1 MATGEM
7 VSTGDGSG
15 AAGDDDVLDYEQGN
29 LQAGTNWWG
38 AFVIG
43 LAGTILV
50 TGAAPTFLTVFGAS
64 YIPIIVFFTLTGV
77 LLCLVLAELSAM
89 MPGRTGGSPS
99 YAYPAYRRRWP
110 RLAPHVNGLTSW
122 MYWVGWMPVAPLNMI
137 LASFYI
143 SERLGLNTT
152 SGFTPIS
159 TFISWWTLAIAI
171 VGLLL
176 LFIPAYLGIR
186 FGTAMATML
195 AVLSMIPLTFLSIG
209 FVFNLDIVNWSELS
223 GFHQLDGSSFFSSLD
238 GHPWWLVYLAF
249 AFPLTWTVIAYEAAA
264 CYIGECKN
272 PSRDAKIA
280 MSLEGGY
287 GVFVYTMLPIS
298 FVVVLGAQALS
309 NPELVDPKSMFVT
322 FASRIF
328 PGAGGEL
335 LSWLMG
341 GMLIVALILSAL
353 NSVMGCS
360 RSLYQMSLDGQFP
373 RFYQH
378 VNKHQVPDRAMM
390 TNIAVSFVIVFMGGA
405 IEIYSFSNVGY
416 LGSFVPVLIGYYL
429 LRKHRPTVK
438 RPFRLPEYFKWVA
451 VALAALYFIVW
462 LGGGIAYSFI
472 GDQAIYYFLGWV
484 VAACYLPLY
493 WYRKRE
499 DRKLAAAGAPA
510 SVAPGLDG
518 PDANGAADAARHG
531 GPSARPT
538 RPIPVS
544 EEA

>member
-1 MATGEM
+1 MTQGGTGR
-7 VSTGDGSG
+7 SGPDGS
-15 AAGDDDVLDYEQGN
+15 ARAGMADADVLEYEQGG
-29 LQAGTNWWG
+29 LDQGTNWWG

-77 LLCLVLAELSAM
+77 LLCLLLAELSAM

-99 YAYPAYRRRWP
+99 YAYPAYKDRWP

-143 SERLGLNTT
+143 SDRLGLNTE

-159 TFISWWTLAIAI
+159 TFISWWTLVIAI

-186 FGTAMATML
+186 FGTAMATLL
-195 AVLSMIPLTFLSIG
+195 AILSMIPLTFLSIG
-209 FVFNLDIVNWSELS
+209 FLFNLDTVNWGELA
-223 GFHQLDGSSFFSSLD
+223 GFRQLDGSSFFSPLD
-238 GHPWWLVYLAF
+238 GHSWWMVYLAF

-264 CYIGECKN
+264 CYIGECRD
-272 PSRDAKIA
+272 PARDAKIA

-298 FVVVLGAQALS
+298 FVIVLGAGALS
-309 NPELVDPKSMFVT
+309 NPDLIDPKSMFVT
-322 FASRIF
+322 FASQIF

-335 LSWLMG
+335 LNWLMAI
-341 GMLIVALILSAL
+341 MLIVALVLSAL

-378 VNKHQVPDRAMM
+378 LNKHRVPDRAMM

-416 LGSFVPVLIGYYL
+416 LGSFIPVLIGYYL
-429 LRKHRPTVK
+429 LRKYRPNVP
-438 RPFRLPEYFKWVA
+438 RPFRLPEYFKY
-451 VALAALYFIVW
+451 VALGLAVLYFIVW
-462 LGGGIAYSFI
+462 LPGGIIYSVI
-472 GDQAIYYFLGWV
+472 GGQAIYYFIGWI

-499 DRKLAAAGAPA
+499 DRRLAGTGDPRGGAAEPGLVVATDGLGTA
-510 SVAPGLDG
+510 RNGGMAPGT
-518 PDANGAADAARHG
+518 AR
-531 GPSARPT
+531 
-538 RPIPVS
+538 S
-544 EEA
+544 EA